1 MEQLAVR
8 WDLQRR
14 WKLRLDA
21 PDTCLS
27 PQTLLR
33 KSDRFIAPPPPP
45 PAERVCLHMC
55 SFMLICA
62 DI

>member
-14 WKLRLDA
+14 WRFRLDA

-33 KSDRFIAPPPPP
+33 KSDRFIPPP
-45 PAERVCLHMC
+45 PAERMC
-55 SFMLICA
+55 VSAHVLVDA
-62 DI
+62 RV